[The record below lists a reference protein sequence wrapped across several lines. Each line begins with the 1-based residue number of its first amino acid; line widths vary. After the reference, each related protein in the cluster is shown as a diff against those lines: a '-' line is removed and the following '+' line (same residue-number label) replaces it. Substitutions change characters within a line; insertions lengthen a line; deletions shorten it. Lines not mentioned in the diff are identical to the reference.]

1 MQAEIQ
7 RVTDNLSMIDYKII
21 KGNIDTPEG
30 FNVGDVTGYTVNDNL
45 ELSFSPQKKWV
56 KADYSIEVATCCTTS
71 PAASVFFH
79 FVFIYYVDN
88 FEELTSIKEN
98 HEIEV
103 NPQLVTSIAA
113 ISYSTTRGILLTRL
127 QGTVMSDFIL
137 PVTNTNNLL
146 NKKSPE

>member
-30 FNVGDVTGYTVNDNL
+30 FNAGDVTGYTVNDNL
-45 ELSFSPQKKWV
+45 ELSFSPHKKWV
-56 KADYSIEVATCCTTS
+56 KADYSIEVSTCCTTS

-79 FVFIYYVDN
+79 FVFIYNVEN
-88 FEELTSIKEN
+88 FEELATIKEGKK
-98 HEIEV
+98 IV
-103 NPQLVTSIAA
+103 VDQQLVSSIAA

-137 PVTNTNNLL
+137 PITNTNDLL
-146 NKKSPE
+146 NKKTSG